1 MEIPNY
7 NRNILRPSPTI
18 FGTFG
23 TTQGGENLVNINLP
37 DIVLGKTATEDL
49 PGLSTQV
56 SFWTNVYE
64 NGSVKKMISE
74 MIN

>member
-1 MEIPNY
+1 M
-7 NRNILRPSPTI
+7 I
-18 FGTFG
+18 FGIFG
-23 TTQGGENLVNINLP
+23 ATQGGENLVNINLP
-37 DIVLGKTATEDL
+37 DTVLGKTATEDL
-49 PGLSTQV
+49 PGLSTLV